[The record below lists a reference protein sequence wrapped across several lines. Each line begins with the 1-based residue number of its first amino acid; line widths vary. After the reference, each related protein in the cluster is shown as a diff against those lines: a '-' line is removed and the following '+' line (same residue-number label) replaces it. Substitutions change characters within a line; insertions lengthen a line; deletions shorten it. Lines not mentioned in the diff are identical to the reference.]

1 MSASTEK
8 KNRIAAREA
17 GTDKKAIAAKEAAD
31 KKTKERKQ
39 LMWACI
45 GIVIAIV
52 VILLL
57 NSKGLYTNTTALV
70 ADGKNYSPAEMNIYY
85 GQQYNSY
92 ANMYQ
97 SYGLDTSYLSNMRD
111 TFVDGALESLKQQ
124 TALEKYAA
132 DNGIELTEEEIT
144 AVDDDIAALEEN
156 IKEAGYASLN
166 KYFATA
172 YGKGNNKDTI
182 REYSLKNTLASKVY
196 NQVSEEL
203 EATVTD
209 EEVAEQYPSVNVRHI
224 LVKAEAAEDGTF
236 TDEAKE
242 AAKAKAEAIL
252 KEWEEGDA
260 TEESFAALAEE
271 KSEDEGS
278 NTNGGLYE
286 NVLEGQMV
294 AEFNDF
300 CFDEARK
307 AGDTGIVY
315 GENGAY
321 AGYHVMYFVGEG
333 DPAENETGR
342 GYITSEKMN
351 EWLEELAG
359 GVEATQKFFFRLVG
373 KMG

>member
-85 GQQYNSY
+85 GQQYNTY
-92 ANMYQ
+92 ANLYA
-97 SYGLDTSYLSNMRD
+97 SYGLDTTYLANMKD
-111 TFVDGALESLKQQ
+111 ELKEGAVESLKQ
-124 TALEKYAA
+124 TIALQKYASE
-132 DNGIELTEEEIT
+132 NGIELTEEETTGIDEDLAT
-144 AVDDDIAALEEN
+144 LAESV
-156 IKEAGYASLN
+156 KEGGYSGL
-166 KYFATA
+166 KQYFSVA
-172 YGKGNNKDTI
+172 YGKGNNEDTV
-182 REYSLKNTLASKVY
+182 REYSLANSLASKVY
-196 NQVSEEL
+196 NQVLDETT
-203 EATVTD
+203 AAVTD
-209 EEVAEQYPSVNVRHI
+209 EEVTEQYPSVNVRHI
-224 LVKAEAAEDGTF
+224 LVKAVAGEDGTF
-236 TDEAKE
+236 SDEAKAE
-242 AAKAKAEAIL
+242 AKAKAEEIL
-252 KEWEEGDA
+252 AEFEAGEK
-260 TEESFAALAEE
+260 TEESFAALAEQY
-271 KSEDEGS
+271 SEDEGS

-300 CFDEARK
+300 CFAEGRK

-321 AGYHVMYFVGEG
+321 AGYHVMYFAGEG
-333 DPAENETGR
+333 DPATNETGR
-342 GYITSEKMN
+342 SQIANSKMS
-351 EWLEELAG
+351 EWLQGLADG
-359 GVEATQKFFFRLVG
+359 IEVKEKFFYRLVG
-373 KMG
+373 KV

>member
-85 GQQYNSY
+85 GQQYNTY
-92 ANMYQ
+92 ANLYA
-97 SYGLDTSYLSNMRD
+97 SYGLDTTYLANMKD
-111 TFVDGALESLKQQ
+111 ELKEGAVESLKQ
-124 TALEKYAA
+124 TIALQKYASE
-132 DNGIELTEEEIT
+132 NGIELTEEETTGIDEDLAT
-144 AVDDDIAALEEN
+144 LAESV
-156 IKEAGYASLN
+156 KEGGYSGL
-166 KYFATA
+166 KQYFSVA
-172 YGKGNNKDTI
+172 YGKGNNEDTV
-182 REYSLKNTLASKVY
+182 REYSLANSLASKVY
-196 NQVSEEL
+196 NQVLDETT
-203 EATVTD
+203 AAVTD
-209 EEVAEQYPSVNVRHI
+209 EEVTEQYPGVNVRHI
-224 LVKAEAAEDGTF
+224 LVKAVAGEDGTF
-236 TDEAKE
+236 SDEAKAE
-242 AAKAKAEAIL
+242 AKAKAEEIL
-252 KEWEEGDA
+252 AEFEAGEK
-260 TEESFAALAEE
+260 TEESFAALAEQY
-271 KSEDEGS
+271 SEDEGS

-300 CFDEARK
+300 CFAEGRK

-321 AGYHVMYFVGEG
+321 AGYHVMYFAGEG
-333 DPAENETGR
+333 DPATNETGR
-342 GYITSEKMN
+342 SQIANSKMS
-351 EWLEELAG
+351 EWLQSLADG
-359 GVEATQKFFFRLVG
+359 IEVKEKFFYRLVG
-373 KMG
+373 KV

>member
-85 GQQYNSY
+85 GQQYNTY
-92 ANMYQ
+92 ANLYA
-97 SYGLDTSYLSNMRD
+97 SYGLDTTYLANMKD
-111 TFVDGALESLKQQ
+111 ELKEGAVESLKQ
-124 TALEKYAA
+124 TIALQKYASE
-132 DNGIELTEEEIT
+132 NGIELTEEETTGIDEDLAT
-144 AVDDDIAALEEN
+144 LAESV
-156 IKEAGYASLN
+156 KEGGYSGL
-166 KYFATA
+166 KQYFSVA
-172 YGKGNNKDTI
+172 YGKGNNEDTV
-182 REYSLKNTLASKVY
+182 REYSLANSLASKVY
-196 NQVSEEL
+196 NQVLDETT
-203 EATVTD
+203 AAVTD
-209 EEVAEQYPSVNVRHI
+209 EEVTEQYPGVNVRHI
-224 LVKAEAAEDGTF
+224 LVKAVAGEDGTF
-236 TDEAKE
+236 SDEAKAE
-242 AAKAKAEAIL
+242 AKAKAEEIL
-252 KEWEEGDA
+252 AEFEAGEK
-260 TEESFAALAEE
+260 TEESFAALAEQY
-271 KSEDEGS
+271 SEDEGS

-300 CFDEARK
+300 CFAEGRK

-321 AGYHVMYFVGEG
+321 AGYHVMYFAGEG
-333 DPAENETGR
+333 DPATNETGR
-342 GYITSEKMN
+342 SQIANSKMS
-351 EWLEELAG
+351 EWLQGLADG
-359 GVEATQKFFFRLVG
+359 IEVKEKFFYRLVG
-373 KMG
+373 KV